1 MYKFCLTHKYNP
13 FLEKINYIN
22 VGMGNNKF
30 PESWLTDSTG
40 DNISAKNQFYDMYTF
55 HYWLWKNYLNSL
67 ENNKWI
73 CFSSY
78 RRFWKSENEFSKT
91 DNFNNR
97 ILQNVP
103 KDWNG
108 YDTILTEETDL
119 SKIKFMK
126 IFKKGKKLLFKNP
139 LVLFQ
144 KKKRNIKFH
153 FDLMH
158 LEGNL
163 NKALDLIDKKEKN
176 QFTDYLN
183 NNSNISM
190 WNLFCCNS
198 KELLNEWYSSV
209 FDWLFRC
216 EKVFGFKEL
225 KGYETGRI
233 YAYLAERYLPY
244 WFKKYSKTRTW
255 PIYFYD
261 TNKTI
266 DEKI

>member
-55 HYWLWKNYLNSL
+55 HYWFWKNYLNSL

-144 KKKRNIKFH
+144 KKKEISSFI
-153 FDLMH
+153 
-158 LEGNL
+158 
-163 NKALDLIDKKEKN
+163 LI
-176 QFTDYLN
+176 
-183 NNSNISM
+183 
-190 WNLFCCNS
+190 
-198 KELLNEWYSSV
+198 
-209 FDWLFRC
+209 
-216 EKVFGFKEL
+216 
-225 KGYETGRI
+225 
-233 YAYLAERYLPY
+233 
-244 WFKKYSKTRTW
+244 
-255 PIYFYD
+255 
-261 TNKTI
+261 
-266 DEKI
+266 